1 MVTFLIRK
9 LIIKLQVQLL
19 KNNNNY
25 VSISKFIFNLRKNIL
40 SGKELK
46 Q

>member
-19 KNNNNY
+19 KNNNYY
-25 VSISKFIFNLRKNIL
+25 VSIFKFIFNLRKNIL